1 MSEPFLGEIRMVGFN
16 FAPRGWAFCQGQIM
30 SIAQNTALFSLLG
43 TVYGGNGQT
52 TFGLPDLRGR
62 SPVGTGQGGGLSDI
76 VVGEMSGSENV
87 TLLTNQMPAHN
98 HALPAENVPVS
109 VTGPVAIPAS
119 TTTASVG
126 SPANAV
132 PAAPSSGGRPF
143 AIYNSSQSGS
153 DTLAPFNV
161 TLTGSAAVPANSTG
175 VSGNNFPVPLRNPYI
190 GINFVIALQGI
201 FPSRN

>member
-16 FAPRGWAFCQGQIM
+16 FAPQGWAFCQGQIM

-43 TVYGGNGQT
+43 TMYGGNGQT
-52 TFGLPDLRGR
+52 TFGLPDLQGR
-62 SPVGTGQGGGLSDI
+62 SPVGIGQGPGLSPI
-76 VVGEMSGSENV
+76 VQGEMAGTETV
-87 TLLTNQMPAHN
+87 TLLTSNMPAHN

-109 VTGPVAIPAS
+109 VTGPVAVPVS

-143 AIYNSSQSGS
+143 AIYNSAQSGT

-161 TLTGSAAVPANSTG
+161 TLTGSAAVPANTTG
-175 VSGNNFPVPLRNPYI
+175 ISGSNIPVPLRNPYI

-201 FPSRN
+201 FPSHS

>member
-30 SIAQNTALFSLLG
+30 SIAQNSALFSLLG

-62 SPVGTGQGGGLSDI
+62 SPVGTGQGGGLTDI

-98 HALPAENVPVS
+98 HAMPGENVAVS

-119 TTTASVG
+119 TATATVS

-132 PAAPSSGGRPF
+132 PAAPVNSGRPF
-143 AIYNSSQSGS
+143 PTYNGSQSGS
-153 DTLAPFNV
+153 DTLTPFDV
-161 TLTGSAAVPANSTG
+161 TLTGSVSVPANATG
-175 VSGNNFPVPLRNPYI
+175 VAGNNFPVPLRNPYI
-190 GINFVIALQGI
+190 GINFVVALEGI
-201 FPSRN
+201 FPSRD